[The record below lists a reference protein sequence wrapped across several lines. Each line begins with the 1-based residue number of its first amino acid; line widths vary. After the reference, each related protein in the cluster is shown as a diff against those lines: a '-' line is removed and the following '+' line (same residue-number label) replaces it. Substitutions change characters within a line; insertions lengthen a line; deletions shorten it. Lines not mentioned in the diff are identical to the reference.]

1 MTIPEPR
8 FLCDEMLKGLGRWL
22 RVAGYDTLI
31 LEDGEEDAALLQ
43 RAVEEGRLLLTR
55 DRPLMDY
62 REATGTVILLQ
73 CSGLSQCASELTRR
87 LGIDW
92 QHRPFSRC
100 LVCNTPLLT
109 ATPAQRLQIPEDA
122 REDEL
127 VLYCPSCDKLYWEG
141 SHVRRMRKK
150 LQRWENGDFSPD

>member
-1 MTIPEPR
+1 
-8 FLCDEMLKGLGRWL
+8 MLKGLGRWL

-31 LEDGEEDAALLQ
+31 LEDGQGDAALLQ

-55 DRPLMDY
+55 DRPLVEY
-62 REATGTVILLQ
+62 RAAAGTVILLQ
-73 CSGLSQCASELTRR
+73 CNELSRCAEELTER

-100 LVCNTPLLT
+100 LVCNTPLRT
-109 ATPAQRLQIPEDA
+109 ATPEQRLLIPEDA
-122 REDEL
+122 RRDEL
-127 VLYCPSCDKLYWEG
+127 VLYCPDCDKLYWEG

-150 LQRWENGDFSPD
+150 LGRWATGDFRPD